1 MAAALNDRL
10 SDGNR
15 ISSHRSKVI
24 DLLQLTLKVIILING
39 VAAVS
44 LLTLVGSILSSGTG
58 LDRVDLLTAAIC
70 AFSFGVLTGAIAVAK
85 GYKQE
90 HFTLEFEDNLEILDT
105 KPELTDE
112 QREKYI
118 DNARSWGRLRR
129 ESKGEAEELLK
140 GSYTLFGVGI
150 VLCSLAL
157 LS

>member
-1 MAAALNDRL
+1 MAAVLNDSS
-10 SDGNR
+10 SDG
-15 ISSHRSKVI
+15 IGDSSHRSKVI

-44 LLTLVGSILSSGTG
+44 LLTLVGSILSSGKG

-85 GYKQE
+85 GYRKE
-90 HFTLEFEDNLEILDT
+90 YFDLEYDNSMAAADT
-105 KPELTDE
+105 ERDITDE
-112 QREKYI
+112 QR
-118 DNARSWGRLRR
+118 DQFLANAKNWAKLSLKSTR
-129 ESKGEAEELLK
+129 EADCLIT
-140 GSYTLFGVGI
+140 GSFMLFGVGI